1 MEMQFSVLLLCVL
14 RITEGFPVSSQLSLA
29 PSQSYTLLVPV
40 SVLGLNGPQV
50 VLVPVNTDWTA
61 QRNQNPAARSE
72 QTHTL
77 TEAEQQHMNN
87 RDLVENQNVNRP
99 FLQLPTVSPDT
110 PTPENPL
117 PQGQVLPVWNSIPG
131 VVPLQPGANGQVLFP
146 VWTPPAGGAAGGAA
160 GGQRQ
165 VVSVAQTAAL
175 SNSESSEEGDAQ
187 VIYILP
193 VSAEISNMGI
203 MEGVQGAV
211 DPKLTP
217 DPNPNANLHFKPNPN
232 PNPESNPGHLQFHNT
247 PAPSTAPSPV
257 LPAGVQ
263 DITDPLGKVP
273 PSVSA
278 GQSTQTGGTTTSCKH
293 KAEAAHAKANKP
305 VL

>member
-117 PQGQVLPVWNSIPG
+117 PQGQ
-131 VVPLQPGANGQVLFP
+131 
-146 VWTPPAGGAAGGAA
+146 
-160 GGQRQ
+160 
-165 VVSVAQTAAL
+165 
-175 SNSESSEEGDAQ
+175 
-187 VIYILP
+187 
-193 VSAEISNMGI
+193 
-203 MEGVQGAV
+203 
-211 DPKLTP
+211 
-217 DPNPNANLHFKPNPN
+217 
-232 PNPESNPGHLQFHNT
+232 FHNT